1 MDPKKIVSPQWRVT
15 LTITGENDAGERPSQ
30 TFCTVM
36 ARMDE
41 GPATDIGGVTFVPDK
56 RTILVRLNIQ
66 HEGVRNAALTGDQER
81 MKDYMA
87 LLWAVAA
94 GRWRR
99 QHGEWPWP
107 SANDNWPEFVKV
119 GRMAGEQIGTRLG
132 RVR

>member
-1 MDPKKIVSPQWRVT
+1 MGPKRIVSPQWRVT
-15 LTITGENDAGERPSQ
+15 LTITGESDAGESPSQ

-66 HEGVRNAALTGDQER
+66 HEGVRNAALAGDQER

-87 LLWAVAA
+87 LLWAVAVD
-94 GRWRR
+94 RWRKL
-99 QHGEWPWP
+99 HGEWPWP
-107 SANDNWPEFVKV
+107 SANDSWPEFVEV
-119 GRMAGEQIGTRLG
+119 GRIAAERISTRLG